1 MAEPFGTKIEI
12 TGPIFDGSGL
22 QVMREVVNSALRD
35 LAVFEGA
42 NKVSDEL
49 YGPPAHLYWQSKP
62 ADRHGAHT
70 RTLKRA
76 IGVRIENDNTVI
88 VDAFSNSESGR
99 PIHYASK
106 VEQKY
111 GMFAKIARQI
121 EQNKGELL
129 HKYIG
134 DALIE
139 AFD

>member
-22 QVMREVVNSALRD
+22 KVMQGVVNRGLRD

-42 NKVSDEL
+42 NKVSDQL
-49 YGPPAHLYWQSKP
+49 YGPPAHLYWQSTK
-62 ADRHGAHT
+62 AERHGAHT

-76 IGVRIENDNTVI
+76 IGVRVPGDNVVV
-88 VDAFSNSESGR
+88 VDAFSNNRSGK
-99 PIHYASK
+99 PINYADK
-106 VEQKY
+106 VEQQY
-111 GMFAKIARQI
+111 GMFAKTSREI

-134 DALIE
+134 DALVE

>member
-1 MAEPFGTKIEI
+1 MAEPFGTTITI
-12 TGPIFDGSGL
+12 TGPVFDGSGL
-22 QVMREVVNSALRD
+22 RVMREVVNRGLRD

-49 YGPPAHLYWQSKP
+49 WGPPAHLYSKSKP

-70 RTLKRA
+70 RVLKRS
-76 IGVRIENDNTVI
+76 IGVRIDNDNEAI
-88 VDAFSNSESGR
+88 VDAFSNNKSGKR
-99 PIHYASK
+99 LSYASK

-111 GMFAKIARQI
+111 GMFKKVSDEI
-121 EQNKGELL
+121 ERSKGELL
-129 HKYIG
+129 QKYIG

>member
-22 QVMREVVNSALRD
+22 KEMQGIVNRGLRD

-42 NKVSDEL
+42 NKVSDQL
-49 YGPPAHLYWQSKP
+49 YGPPAHLYWQSTK
-62 ADRHGAHT
+62 AERHGAHT

-76 IGVRIENDNTVI
+76 IGVRVPGDNVVV
-88 VDAFSNSESGR
+88 VDAFSNNRSGK
-99 PIHYASK
+99 PINYADK
-106 VEQKY
+106 VEQQY
-111 GMFAKIARQI
+111 GMFAKTSREI

-134 DALIE
+134 DALVE

>member
-1 MAEPFGTKIEI
+1 MAEPFGTTIEI

-22 QVMREVVNSALRD
+22 KEMQGIVNRGLRD

-42 NKVSDEL
+42 NKVSDQL
-49 YGPPAHLYWQSKP
+49 YGPPAHLYWQSTK
-62 ADRHGAHT
+62 AERHGAHT

-76 IGVRIENDNTVI
+76 IGVRVPGDNVVV
-88 VDAFSNSESGR
+88 VDAFSNNRSGK
-99 PIHYASK
+99 PINYADK
-106 VEQKY
+106 VEQQY
-111 GMFAKIARQI
+111 GMFAKTSREI

-134 DALIE
+134 DALVE

>member
-1 MAEPFGTKIEI
+1 MAEPFNTTITV
-12 TGPIFDGSGL
+12 TGPVFDGSGL
-22 QVMREVVNSALRD
+22 RVMTGIVNRGLQD
-35 LAVFEGA
+35 LAIFEGA

-49 YGPPAHLYWQSKP
+49 WGPPAHLYWQSKP

-111 GMFAKIARQI
+111 GMFAKVSQEI
-121 EQNKGELL
+121 ERNKAELL
-129 HKYIG
+129 DKYIG
-134 DALIE
+134 DALVE
-139 AFD
+139 AFR

>member
-1 MAEPFGTKIEI
+1 MAEPFGTKITI
-12 TGPIFDGSGL
+12 TGPVFDGSGL
-22 QVMREVVNSALRD
+22 QVMREVVNRGLRD

-70 RTLKRA
+70 RVLKRA
-76 IGVRIENDNTVI
+76 IGVRIEQDNEAI

-99 PIHYASK
+99 PINYASK

-111 GMFAKIARQI
+111 GMFKKVAQEI
-121 EQNKGELL
+121 ERNKGELL
-129 HKYIG
+129 HKYVG
-134 DALIE
+134 DALVE

>member
-1 MAEPFGTKIEI
+1 MAEPFGTTITI
-12 TGPIFDGSGL
+12 TGPVFDGSGL
-22 QVMREVVNSALRD
+22 RVMREVVNRGLRD

-49 YGPPAHLYWQSKP
+49 WGPPAHLYSQSKP

-70 RTLKRA
+70 RVLKRS

-88 VDAFSNSESGR
+88 VDAFSNSESGK
-99 PIHYASK
+99 PINYASK
-106 VEQKY
+106 IEQKY
-111 GMFAKIARQI
+111 GMFKKVSNEI
-121 EQNKGELL
+121 ERNKGELL
-129 HKYIG
+129 QKYVG